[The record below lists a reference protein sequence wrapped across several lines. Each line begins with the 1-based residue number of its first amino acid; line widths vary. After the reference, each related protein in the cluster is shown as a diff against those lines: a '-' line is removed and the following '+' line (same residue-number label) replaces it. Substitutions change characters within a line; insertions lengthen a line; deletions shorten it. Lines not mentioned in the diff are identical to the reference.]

1 MNLRRR
7 LNLLL
12 PEYTWIPLITE
23 FVLNSMVYGG
33 AKIIASGWHH
43 YNMETALDQKIP
55 FLPWTVL
62 IYFGC
67 YLFWAA
73 NYVLSSRQGREE
85 AYTFLSADFLA
96 KWICLVF
103 FLLLPTTNTRPS
115 VPEGGIW
122 NTLMRFLYWIDSPE
136 NLFPSIHCLTSWFC
150 YIGIRGRK
158 NVSVFYRAF
167 SLLFALAVC
176 VSTLTT
182 KQHVILDVVGGVAL
196 AELSYWAA
204 GHTGLAKWYGALF
217 EQRLRK
223 GERA

>member
-43 YNMETALDQKIP
+43 YNMETALDHKIP

-73 NYVLSSRQGREE
+73 NYVLASRQGREE

-96 KWICLVF
+96 KWICFVF
-103 FLLLPTTNTRPS
+103 FLLIPTTNTRPT
-115 VPEGGIW
+115 VPEGGVW
-122 NTLMRFLYWIDSPE
+122 NALMRFLYWIDSPE

-158 NVSVFYRAF
+158 NVSVFYRGF

-196 AELSYWAA
+196 AELSYWIA
-204 GHTGLAKWYGALF
+204 GHTGLAGWYGALF
-217 EQRLRK
+217 EQRFRK